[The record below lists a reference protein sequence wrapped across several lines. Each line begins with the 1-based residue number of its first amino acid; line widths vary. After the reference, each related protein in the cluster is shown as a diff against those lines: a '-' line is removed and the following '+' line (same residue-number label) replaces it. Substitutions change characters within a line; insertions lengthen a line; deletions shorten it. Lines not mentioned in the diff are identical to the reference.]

1 MLQTTCN
8 LSSIYFLSFERTFK
22 NNHSTQL
29 FSWNSFFIRLGRKFS
44 DWWTLRQS
52 CLICWRSTRIW
63 LVDMLILPLSNLW
76 QCLMLSEF
84 FQSKKPVDGLLPG
97 WADGVSHYL
106 AVHFTFPIFW
116 SKKCCNRKMREDVQL
131 QCNCIFCIMFS
142 KWQWCQLASNK
153 FNQFLDSKID
163 SIVHETLFIKRMEVV
178 SILNDGWSCFAI
190 CLLQRDI
197 KIISLHI

>member
-1 MLQTTCN
+1 MNSETILSDMLKIYQDLTCW
-8 LSSIYFLSFERTFK
+8 Y
-22 NNHSTQL
+22 
-29 FSWNSFFIRLGRKFS
+29 
-44 DWWTLRQS
+44 
-52 CLICWRSTRIW
+52 
-63 LVDMLILPLSNLW
+63 VDMLILPLSNLW

-142 KWQWCQLASNK
+142 KWQWCQSASNK
-153 FNQFLDSKID
+153 FNQFLDSKIV
-163 SIVHETLFIKRMEVV
+163 SIVHETLFIKRTEVV
-178 SILNDGWSCFAI
+178 
-190 CLLQRDI
+190 
-197 KIISLHI
+197 